1 MIKKIKIET
10 DCVRII
16 ERERERERERVL
28 KKKNLKVSELKLH
41 HKSNYEVK
49 PE

>member
-16 ERERERERERVL
+16 ERERERERVL
-28 KKKNLKVSELKLH
+28 KKKTLKVSELKLH

>member
-16 ERERERERERVL
+16 EREREREREREFL
-28 KKKNLKVSELKLH
+28 KKKL
-41 HKSNYEVK
+41 
-49 PE
+49 